1 MAKLRR
7 LFPGW
12 HIPTPEQV
20 ERPTLKSAVESAV
33 LLSEEEEGPQ
43 WIAPFAEETHKLKMP
58 DQLRGLLRLMLVVDP
73 RQRPSASA
81 VLESKEFK
89 AFQALG

>member
-1 MAKLRR
+1 MAKLKR

-12 HIPTPEQV
+12 HIPTPDQV
-20 ERPTLKSAVESAV
+20 EPPTLKSAVESAV
-33 LLSEEEEGPQ
+33 ILSEDEEGPTS
-43 WIAPFAEETHKLKMP
+43 IGSFAEETLKLNIP
-58 DQLRGLLRLMLVVDP
+58 DQLRDLLSLMLVVDP

-89 AFQALG
+89 AFQML